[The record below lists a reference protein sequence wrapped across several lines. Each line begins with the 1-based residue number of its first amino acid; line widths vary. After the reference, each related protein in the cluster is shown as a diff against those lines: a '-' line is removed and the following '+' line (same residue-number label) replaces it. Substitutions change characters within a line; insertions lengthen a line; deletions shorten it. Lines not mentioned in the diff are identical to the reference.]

1 MGRFSKFCLLCM
13 TAVLLCTACG
23 LSVSASGAAA
33 DQTEESKDPV
43 VQQILDRL
51 SGLTDQTRSMSDDE
65 LSEYLQSI
73 AGEYRLTLNQE
84 QLDFLISA
92 CRSLEKADA
101 AGNAV
106 QDYSQKVSAF
116 AQAMQSVLA
125 AIQKMLSTVSGFL
138 QNLISAFA

>member
-13 TAVLLCTACG
+13 TAVLLFTACG

-33 DQTEESKDPV
+33 DQTEESKDPA

-51 SGLTDQTRSMSDDE
+51 SSLTDQTRSMSDDE

-106 QDYSQKVSAF
+106 QDYGQKVSAF

>member
-13 TAVLLCTACG
+13 TAVLLFTACG
-23 LSVSASGAAA
+23 LSVSANGAAA
-33 DQTEESKDPV
+33 DQTEESKDPA

-51 SGLTDQTRSMSDDE
+51 SSLTDQTRSMSDDE

-92 CRSLEKADA
+92 CRSLEKAND
-101 AGNAV
+101 AGNTV
-106 QDYSQKVSAF
+106 QDYGQKVSAF

>member
-1 MGRFSKFCLLCM
+1 MRRFSKFCLLCI
-13 TAVLLCTACG
+13 TAVLLFAACG

-33 DQTEESKDPV
+33 DQTEESKDPA

-92 CRSLEKADA
+92 CRGLEKANT
-101 AGNAV
+101 AGNTV
-106 QDYSQKVSAF
+106 QDYGQKVSAF

>member
-13 TAVLLCTACG
+13 TAVLLFTACG
-23 LSVSASGAAA
+23 LSVSANGAAA
-33 DQTEESKDPV
+33 DQTEESKDPA

-51 SGLTDQTRSMSDDE
+51 SSLTDQTRSMSDDE

-101 AGNAV
+101 AGSAV
-106 QDYSQKVSAF
+106 QDYGQKVSAF

>member
-13 TAVLLCTACG
+13 TAVLLFTACG
-23 LSVSASGAAA
+23 LSVSANGAAA
-33 DQTEESKDPV
+33 DQTEESKDPA

-51 SGLTDQTRSMSDDE
+51 SSLTDQTRSMSDDE

-101 AGNAV
+101 AGSAV
-106 QDYSQKVSAF
+106 QDYGQKVSAF

-138 QNLISAFA
+138 QNLISTFA

>member
-1 MGRFSKFCLLCM
+1 M
-13 TAVLLCTACG
+13 TAVLLFTACG
-23 LSVSASGAAA
+23 LSVSANGAAA
-33 DQTEESKDPV
+33 DQTEESKDPA

-51 SGLTDQTRSMSDDE
+51 SSLTDQTRSMSDDE

-101 AGNAV
+101 AGSAV
-106 QDYSQKVSAF
+106 QDYGQKVSAF

-138 QNLISAFA
+138 QNLISTFA